1 MESYVDILMP
11 PELLEP
17 LWKDIDALEAR
28 GCYKEA
34 YQYLRT
40 VTNELNQLRE
50 ARISV
55 CCLLESSAETW
66 RSFQTLQSLMGQHLT
81 PVREHSPLMYLESLR
96 SIMQTV
102 HQALLYKS
110 NFSELQVLVIE
121 LCNAHSDRL
130 ENNLELPE
138 IHKTTLS
145 RVTAPASNLH

>member
-130 ENNLELPE
+130 ENDSKLPE
-138 IHKTTLS
+138 LHWITLAHTIGPS
-145 RVTAPASNLH
+145 SNLH

>member
-66 RSFQTLQSLMGQHLT
+66 RNFQTLQSLMGQHLT

-96 SIMQTV
+96 LIMQTV
-102 HQALLYKS
+102 HQALVCKS
-110 NFSELQVLVIE
+110 NFSELQALVIE

-130 ENNLELPE
+130 ENDSKLPE
-138 IHKTTLS
+138 LHWITLAHTIGPS
-145 RVTAPASNLH
+145 SNLH

>member
-55 CCLLESSAETW
+55 CCLLESSTETW
-66 RSFQTLQSLMGQHLT
+66 SSFQTLQSLVGQHLT

-110 NFSELQVLVIE
+110 NFSELQELVIE
-121 LCNAHSDRL
+121 LCNAHCDRL